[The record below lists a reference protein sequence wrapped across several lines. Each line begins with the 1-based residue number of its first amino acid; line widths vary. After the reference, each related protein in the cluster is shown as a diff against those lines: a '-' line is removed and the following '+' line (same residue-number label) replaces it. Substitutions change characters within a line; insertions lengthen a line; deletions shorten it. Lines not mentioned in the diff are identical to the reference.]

1 MNLKAENLIYK
12 PDDEFH
18 LNDVSFNFKKG
29 NLYTILG
36 RTLSGKTTL
45 LKTIAGLLNPD
56 SGSIVFE
63 EKNFSNI
70 PVWERNVAMVYQQ
83 FINYPHLNV
92 YENIIF
98 PLKQRKLSEQQIK
111 QDVGEA
117 LKTVGLLG
125 FENRKIQELSGGQQ
139 QRVALA
145 RSLAK
150 KAKILLLDEPL
161 VNLDYKLREQLRE
174 EFKRIFSEGLS
185 QDTILI
191 YSTTDPQEVME
202 LNGEVIVLDE
212 GKVLQVGPAKQIFEN
227 PKNLKVAEISND
239 PPMNILSGSK
249 NNENLSF
256 ENISLKIPDHL
267 HKLEN
272 NNFNFGIRAS
282 EIKLDENGDE
292 FEIELAEISG
302 SETLLHLKRGNS
314 KVIVLIEEVLNFKIH
329 EKVKISFNTTKFYAF
344 DQIGNLVSS
353 PYGEYN
359 G

>member
-1 MNLKAENLIYK
+1 MNLIGENITYK
-12 PDDEFH
+12 PDDQFH

-36 RTLSGKTTL
+36 RTLSGKTTF

-56 SGSIVFE
+56 SGNLSFE
-63 EKNFSNI
+63 EKDFSKI

-98 PLKQRKLSEQQIK
+98 PLKQRKLSQDKIK
-111 QDVGEA
+111 TDVEEA
-117 LKTVGLLG
+117 LKTVGLIG

-174 EFKRIFSEGLS
+174 EFKRIFSEGMS
-185 QDTILI
+185 QETILI

-212 GKVLQVGPAKQIFEN
+212 GKVLQKGPAKEIFEN
-227 PKNLKVAEISND
+227 PLNLKVAEISND
-239 PPMNILSGSK
+239 PPMNILKGLK
-249 NNENLSF
+249 NSDNLNF
-256 ENISLKIPDHL
+256 ENISIKSPKHF
-267 HKLEN
+267 KNLEN
-272 NNFNFGIRAS
+272 QNYNFGIRAS
-282 EIKLDENGDE
+282 EIKLDDNGEE

-302 SETLLHLKRGNS
+302 SETLLHLKKGNS
-314 KVIVLIEEVLNFKIH
+314 KLIALIEEVMNFKIH
-329 EKVKISFNTTKFYAF
+329 QKVKINFNSNKFYAF
-344 DQIGNLVSS
+344 NQSGELVSS
-353 PYGEYN
+353 PYGINN

>member
-1 MNLKAENLIYK
+1 MNLIAENLTYK
-12 PDDEFH
+12 PDEQFH

-56 SGSIVFE
+56 SGLLKFE
-63 EKNFSNI
+63 EKNFGKI

-92 YENIIF
+92 YENISF
-98 PLKQRKLSEQQIK
+98 PLKQRKISNDEIK
-111 QDVGEA
+111 ENVNES
-117 LKTVGLLG
+117 LKTVGLIG

-174 EFKRIFSEGLS
+174 EFKKIFSQGISEE
-185 QDTILI
+185 TILI

-212 GKVLQVGPAKQIFEN
+212 GKVLQMGPAREIFEN
-227 PKNLKVAEISND
+227 PKNLKVAEVSND
-239 PPMNILSGSK
+239 PPMNIIKVSK
-249 NNENLSF
+249 VSEKINF
-256 ENISLKIPDHL
+256 ENINIDVPNHL
-267 HKLEN
+267 SKLDN
-272 NNFNFGIRAS
+272 KNYNFGIRAS
-282 EIKLDENGDE
+282 EIKLDNNGQE
-292 FEIELAEISG
+292 FEVELAEISG
-302 SETLLHLKRGNS
+302 SETLLHLKRGGT
-314 KVIVLIEEVLNFKIH
+314 KVITLIEEVMNFKIH
-329 EKVKISFNTTKFYAF
+329 EKVKVKFNENKFYAF
-344 DQIGNLVSS
+344 DENENLVSS
-353 PYGEYN
+353 PYGVLN